1 MLNRVPNTKTI
12 CNKNNYNIL
21 FYLLG
26 CTCLFLSC
34 QTLKSTPII
43 TKNNTHYSKCLHIL
57 ENHLYPNDLIRVC
70 ETLNHKENFQNFA
83 YNLLFTWIIIYCLIN
98 RSIKKN
104 LLTPIYW
111 TISYLSAIIFSLLG
125 EIRIFQFSFDT
136 NTNYDTVR
144 IVILSLLCLFISTV
158 FIRQVYF
165 KKINFI
171 LVFTIILMYSF
182 IYLLFLTVTQDI
194 VFHFHHALIAGFI
207 SLFFTDFTSKFDLY
221 LHAIMIGITIQGFS
235 FFNTQELFLFYIYD
249 LPPPNTAY
257 MIILTFIFLIIWIG
271 SLFIR
276 NKYCNENDY
285 SQINLELREIIL

>member
-1 MLNRVPNTKTI
+1 
-12 CNKNNYNIL
+12 
-21 FYLLG
+21 
-26 CTCLFLSC
+26 
-34 QTLKSTPII
+34 
-43 TKNNTHYSKCLHIL
+43 
-57 ENHLYPNDLIRVC
+57 
-70 ETLNHKENFQNFA
+70 
-83 YNLLFTWIIIYCLIN
+83 
-98 RSIKKN
+98 
-104 LLTPIYW
+104 
-111 TISYLSAIIFSLLG
+111 
-125 EIRIFQFSFDT
+125 
-136 NTNYDTVR
+136 
-144 IVILSLLCLFISTV
+144 
-158 FIRQVYF
+158 
-165 KKINFI
+165 
-171 LVFTIILMYSF
+171 MYSF